1 LSAKLMDFLKEKEQ
15 QLVEY
20 IKSSEV
26 QKYFRPKHM
35 YDAVISYV
43 YRSAKRLRPAV
54 LIMSCGCLGG
64 KEEIAIPAAAAVE
77 LFHTW
82 TLVHDDIIDNDS
94 LRRGEPTAHRLMES
108 AGKTDLNLSGRLA
121 EDYGRDIAIL
131 AGDIQH
137 AWSVTFL
144 IETTTKMGVDPY
156 ITLEIIKYMESYA
169 IGNLIYGEA
178 VDVQMG
184 MVSSKD
190 TMKFTQDDVIDMLW
204 GKTGVLYG
212 FSALAGAM
220 IGKGTSH
227 IDDPQVT
234 AIKDFATNCGIA
246 FQLQDDILG
255 IVGDEKL
262 LGKPIGSDIREGK
275 KTTIVLE
282 SLKNANEDQK
292 NLILNV
298 LGNKDASENDVEKVK
313 NLFHELNGIE
323 HTKAL
328 AQKYI
333 QKAFPNLDTI
343 EDSKYKDLLLSW
355 ADFMINRDL

>member
-1 LSAKLMDFLKEKEQ
+1 MSVELMEFLKEKEKD
-15 QLVEY
+15 LVKY
-20 IKSSEV
+20 IKGSDV

-43 YRSAKRLRPAV
+43 YRSAKRLRPSV

-64 KEEIAIPAAAAVE
+64 EERVAIPAAAAVE

-94 LRRGEPTAHRLMES
+94 LRRGEPTTHLLLKD
-108 AGKTDLNLSGRLA
+108 AGKADLKLSDKLA
-121 EDYGRDIAIL
+121 EDYGKDIAIL
-131 AGDIQH
+131 AGDVQH
-137 AWSVTFL
+137 AWSITFL
-144 IETTTKMGVDPY
+144 IETTTKMGIDPC

-169 IGNLIYGEA
+169 VGNLIYGEA

-184 MVSSKD
+184 MTDSKAA
-190 TMKFTQDDVIDMLW
+190 MKFTEDDIINMMW

-212 FSALAGAM
+212 FSGLAGAM
-220 IGKGTSH
+220 IGKGTSD
-227 IDDPQVT
+227 INDSQVT
-234 AIKDFATNCGIA
+234 SIKDFTSNCGIA

-255 IVGDEKL
+255 IVGDEKI

-282 SLKNANEDQK
+282 SLKNANEEQK
-292 NLILNV
+292 SLIFNV
-298 LGNKDASENDVEKVK
+298 LGNKDASENDVK
-313 NLFHELNGIE
+313 NVIKLFKELNGVE
-323 HTKAL
+323 HTKTL

-333 QKAFPNLDTI
+333 EKALPNLNEI
-343 EDSKYKDLLLSW
+343 EDSKYKNLLLCW